1 MAGGSLNLCGVV
13 GVCAAAVA
21 VERVAVGI
29 ALIVGELRE
38 SHNRDGV
45 EREGGSG
52 CEGAIEL
59 LC

>member
-1 MAGGSLNLCGVV
+1 MAGGSLNLCGVG
-13 GVCAAAVA
+13 GVCAAA

-29 ALIVGELRE
+29 ELIVGELRE

-45 EREGGSG
+45 KWEGGSG
-52 CEGAIEL
+52 CAGAIEL

>member
-13 GVCAAAVA
+13 GVCVAAVA

-29 ALIVGELRE
+29 DLIVGELRE

-45 EREGGSG
+45 KREGGSG
-52 CEGAIEL
+52 CAGAFEL